1 MAANKR
7 ARDEAARSDRV
18 ELNVGGQIF
27 CTTRSTLTGSSSYFE
42 RMWSTGTWSEVGE
55 ETIFLDRDG
64 DVFRILL
71 SAMRSG
77 PGSGIALLPRHD
89 QSLCVRIFRDS
100 EYFGIDWL
108 LTEVKI
114 AAQKHLHATE
124 EDRHTVTAFDE
135 EHGGTSAAILAGVL
149 PDRCFG
155 PPDPPEIKP
164 AFPRV
169 KQLVAA
175 SQAADVCFKDDQND
189 GVYLRQIA
197 CYALVEKEPN
207 GASSI
212 EPVVARRP
220 DMLQM
225 GVDWQEGPNIA
236 CDVNEQLMIASEYFK
251 RLGGN
256 GDPSIMAWCVRPHGT
271 SGSDAI

>member
-42 RMWSTGTWSEVGE
+42 RMWSTGAWSEVGE
-55 ETIFLDRDG
+55 DTIFLDRDG

-124 EDRHTVTAFDE
+124 EDRHTVTAFNE

-155 PPDPPEIKP
+155 PPEIKP

-175 SQAADVCFKDDQND
+175 SQAADVCFKDNQSDEVFQ
-189 GVYLRQIA
+189 RQIA

-207 GASSI
+207 GATSI

-220 DMLQM
+220 GMLPM
-225 GVDWQEGPNIA
+225 GVDWEESDDIA
-236 CDVNEQLMIASEYFK
+236 CDVNEQLMIASDYFT
-251 RLGGN
+251 RLSAGN
-256 GDPSIMAWCVRPHGT
+256 NFDPSIVAWCVRPHGT
-271 SGSDAI
+271 SGSDTV